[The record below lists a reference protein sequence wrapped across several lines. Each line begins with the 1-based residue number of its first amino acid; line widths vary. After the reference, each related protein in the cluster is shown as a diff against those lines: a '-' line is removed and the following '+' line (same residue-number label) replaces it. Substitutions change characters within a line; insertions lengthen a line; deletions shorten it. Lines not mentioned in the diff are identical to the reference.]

1 MLNTLHLAFGFYL
14 LGMCASLRA
23 SITKAKHAI
32 MCSVGLLAVLV
43 QRLGSCLNLS
53 FLIAC

>member
-23 SITKAKHAI
+23 SITKAKHAV
-32 MCSVGLLAVLV
+32 MCSVGFLLFWYKGLVL
-43 QRLGSCLNLS
+43 
-53 FLIAC
+53 A

>member
-23 SITKAKHAI
+23 SITKAKHAV

-43 QRLGSCLNLS
+43 
-53 FLIAC
+53 